1 MLATAATMQ
10 QDSWEGS
17 GLTVVKKGYNQPSIC
32 CLPKVVALAA
42 AVAAQQDNVRNKMA
56 TNKEFDRKGYNHQSW
71 VQWKEHFLETCI
83 ALQ

>member
-42 AVAAQQDNVRNKMA
+42 AVAAQ
-56 TNKEFDRKGYNHQSW
+56 
-71 VQWKEHFLETCI
+71 
-83 ALQ
+83 